1 MEYVQFSITSRDNM
15 AIMIIP
21 PLGVR
26 KKILIILICYITG
39 ILGMS
44 VVSQEDI
51 FTAKEKLEVVEL
63 AYSLNTIILEVRRY
77 EKNFL
82 LYGTEDALTENQ
94 LQLRKALETVDTIN
108 DRVANLKV
116 HPMLIGLKTAL
127 LAYQQSVELMA
138 EMYHDQG
145 QRFHNKMNHNEV
157 EEKLR
162 EEGQDMTERSK
173 ELVSFEHLQILAIL
187 DDLVEQLLLWSLV
200 AIGIGIFMPLIM
212 SIKIFKPLNIIKKA
226 TEDIA
231 VGRFRRIEV
240 LNTRDEMQQVMEAFN
255 TMVAELERR
264 QDQLVQ
270 SQKLSSIGT
279 LTAGIAHQLNNPLN
293 NISTSCQ
300 IATGEFDGGDV
311 ELVRRML
318 KNIEQ
323 ETFRARDV
331 VQGLL
336 EFSRTREFALRPASL
351 SETVARA
358 VKLVRSQ
365 VPAAVTIAVDI
376 PESLVVPMDVQR
388 LQEVLLNMLINASQ
402 AITGEGK
409 ISISAAIDQ
418 LADEVIV
425 TVRDTGSGIPDEI
438 RDRLFDPFYTTKEEG
453 QGTGLGLSIAY
464 GIIQKHNG
472 RITVESS
479 PGEGAAF
486 HIHLPLSAKSN
497 G

>member
-1 MEYVQFSITSRDNM
+1 MT
-15 AIMIIP
+15 IIP

-26 KKILIILICYITG
+26 KKILIILVCYIAG

-82 LYGTEDALTENQ
+82 LYGTEEALTENQ
-94 LQLRKALETVDTIN
+94 QQLDKALETVDIIN
-108 DRVANLKV
+108 ARVATLKV
-116 HPMLIGLKTAL
+116 HPMLIGLKAAL
-127 LAYQQSVELMA
+127 LAYQQDVLLMA
-138 EMYHDQG
+138 NMFHDHG
-145 QRFHNKMNHNEV
+145 QRIHSEQDHNEL

-162 EEGQDMTERSK
+162 QEGQDMTERSK

-187 DDLVEQLLLWSLV
+187 NALVEQLLLWSLV
-200 AIGIGIFMPLIM
+200 AIAVGIFIPLVM
-212 SIKIFKPLNIIKKA
+212 SINIFRPLGIIKKA

-231 VGRFRRIEV
+231 VGQFRRIEV

-255 TMVAELERR
+255 TMVGELERR

-300 IATGEFDGGDV
+300 IATTEFDSGDT

-318 KNIEQ
+318 NNIEQ
-323 ETFRARDV
+323 ETYRARDV

-336 EFSRTREFALRPASL
+336 EFSRTREFSLRPASL
-351 SETVARA
+351 QETVARA

-365 VPAAVTIAVDI
+365 VPAPVAITVDI
-376 PESLVVPMDVQR
+376 PDNLIVPMDVQR

-402 AITGEGK
+402 AIVGEGS
-409 ISISAAIDQ
+409 ITISAEVDDVAEEAI
-418 LADEVIV
+418 VI
-425 TVRDTGSGIPDEI
+425 VRDTGSGIPEEI
-438 RDRLFDPFYTTKEEG
+438 KDRLFDPFYTTKEEG

-486 HIHLPLSAKSN
+486 HIHLPLSAVSN